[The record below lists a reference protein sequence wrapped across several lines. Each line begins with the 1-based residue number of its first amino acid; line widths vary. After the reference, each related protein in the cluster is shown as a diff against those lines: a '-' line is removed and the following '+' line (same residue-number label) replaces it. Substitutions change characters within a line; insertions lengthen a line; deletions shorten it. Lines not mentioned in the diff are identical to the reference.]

1 MTSRELEQL
10 EKKSIYTL
18 RINDEL
24 KDQVI
29 NGYLNELNKVIKTN
43 VKKRELVVLVIE
55 DRNH

>member
-1 MTSRELEQL
+1 MNKRELEQL

-18 RINDEL
+18 RMSDDL

-43 VKKRELVVLVIE
+43 VKKKELVILVFE
-55 DRNH
+55 NN

>member
-10 EKKSIYTL
+10 EKKSLYTL
-18 RINDEL
+18 RINDDL

-43 VKKRELVVLVIE
+43 VKKRELVVLVME
-55 DRNH
+55 NRSH

>member
-18 RINDEL
+18 RINDDI

-43 VKKRELVVLVIE
+43 VKKKDLVVLVMEI
-55 DRNH
+55 

>member
-1 MTSRELEQL
+1 MTPRELEQL

-18 RINDEL
+18 RINDDL

-43 VKKRELVVLVIE
+43 VKKKELVVFVVEKII
-55 DRNH
+55 

>member
-1 MTSRELEQL
+1 MTLRELEQL

-18 RINDEL
+18 RINDDL

-43 VKKRELVVLVIE
+43 VKKRELVIVVME
-55 DRNH
+55 SS